1 MDATALNQALGGPVG
16 RRALRDGSWFRP
28 APWVFAVAT
37 LNWVL
42 LVLRQRPCITQP
54 QYQYPQLCYSDIQAL
69 WGPRGIK
76 EGLIPYLQVDLEYPV
91 LTGGFIWL
99 TRAASGLLP
108 GDKPL
113 VTFFGLSAL
122 LLFVCFLGLVG
133 VHLRLGGATGALMVA
148 ASPVVLAS
156 GLINWDMLPVLLTS
170 AAVLAWAQGRPGW
183 SGALL
188 GLGAAAKLYPV
199 LLLVPLGVL
208 CARAGRWR
216 ALGLLAAGAV
226 GAYAAVNLPVYVV
239 APAGWLNFWGF
250 NVDRGADLGSVWYAL
265 SLLGW
270 EVPRLSLVVAL
281 LLIGGGA
288 AIAALLIW
296 APRRP
301 RVAQGVFLVV
311 VLFCLVN
318 KVYSPQYM
326 LWLLPLL
333 VLARPVWRDWAVFT
347 AAEVAYWWAVWQY
360 LGDGAV
366 YAGDGQPR
374 LYIAA
379 ILLRV
384 GVQVWLASNVV
395 RDALRPES
403 DPVRV
408 GGVDDPHGGVLDRAP
423 DAVWVPR
430 LRELREAAWLP

>member
-1 MDATALNQALGGPVG
+1 M
-16 RRALRDGSWFRP
+16 
-28 APWVFAVAT
+28 
-37 LNWVL
+37 
-42 LVLRQRPCITQP
+42 
-54 QYQYPQLCYSDIQAL
+54 
-69 WGPRGIK
+69 
-76 EGLIPYLQVDLEYPV
+76 
-91 LTGGFIWL
+91 
-99 TRAASGLLP
+99 
-108 GDKPL
+108 
-113 VTFFGLSAL
+113 
-122 LLFVCFLGLVG
+122 
-133 VHLRLGGATGALMVA
+133 
-148 ASPVVLAS
+148 
-156 GLINWDMLPVLLTS
+156 
-170 AAVLAWAQGRPGW
+170 AVL
-183 SGALL
+183 
-188 GLGAAAKLYPV
+188 
-199 LLLVPLGVL
+199 
-208 CARAGRWR
+208 
-216 ALGLLAAGAV
+216 
-226 GAYAAVNLPVYVV
+226 
-239 APAGWLNFWGF
+239 
-250 NVDRGADLGSVWYAL
+250 
-265 SLLGW
+265 
-270 EVPRLSLVVAL
+270 VAL

-423 DAVWVPR
+423 DAGWVSR
-430 LRELREAAWLP
+430 LWGKEPAWLP